1 MVDFSKIEK
10 KWQKRWAEKKVF
22 QVKDNPKKKKFYV
35 LEMFP
40 YPSGSGLHMGHAFN
54 YIIGDIYARFKRML
68 GYNVLYP
75 MGYDS
80 FGLPAENAAIK
91 AKSHPKEFTEKAIAN
106 FIKQQ
111 KALGLSYDWTR
122 MIETHKPDFYKWD

>member
-54 YIIGDIYARFKRML
+54 YTIGDIYARFKRMMN
-68 GYNVLYP
+68 YNVLYP

-80 FGLPAENAAIK
+80 FGLPAENAAIE
-91 AKSHPKEFTEKAIAN
+91 AGEDPKKFNPLDIIHYN
-106 FIKQQ
+106 
-111 KALGLSYDWTR
+111 S
-122 MIETHKPDFYKWD
+122 